1 MVFVVDDES
10 SVRKSLGRLLQT
22 SGYQT
27 ETFPSVI
34 DFLNREHYDGVGCLV
49 LDVYLRGL
57 SGVDAI
63 ARLQEMNYDLPVVF
77 ITGYQDTP
85 SCVTAMKRGAVDY
98 LVKPVDVDD
107 LLRAVREGLDRRR
120 QALRIR
126 SELDWIKANLASLT
140 PREYEV
146 LRYVVSGQLNKQ
158 IAQRMG
164 VVEKT
169 IKVHRSRVMRK
180 MHTTRLVDLVR
191 AAEKMGIPSVGERS
205 VFDSR

>member
-1 MVFVVDDES
+1 
-10 SVRKSLGRLLQT
+10 
-22 SGYQT
+22 
-27 ETFPSVI
+27 
-34 DFLNREHYDGVGCLV
+34 
-49 LDVYLRGL
+49 
-57 SGVDAI
+57 
-63 ARLQEMNYDLPVVF
+63 
-77 ITGYQDTP
+77 
-85 SCVTAMKRGAVDY
+85 MKRGAVDY